1 MLRLLTALLLTLST
15 LAPLPTAV
23 RAQSRSGQRT
33 SAATAAA
40 PGRRAAETITA
51 AQLKD
56 YLSFVASDLMEGRD
70 TPSRGLDITAQF
82 IATNLSRW
90 GVKPAGDGGTYF
102 QKIALRRTRVNSAQT
117 SAEIMGQT
125 YRYGED
131 FLAQLSLPGI
141 NGALMGTGTGSLV
154 YVGNGWV
161 IKSKNMDAYQGVDV
175 SGKVMIV
182 AGSGFPRGVTYND
195 LRTGKRGQDWSDP
208 MTYAV
213 AHGARGIIYIPGFQ
227 TLAFWNRTR
236 QNAEER
242 GAIIVEK
249 FQNPAN
255 ASSATVP
262 AIVASLPML
271 NTLMRGE
278 SRSASDLFE
287 KSVAGESVAAFDLA
301 PSKKA
306 TLNVAVQTDTI
317 TTQNVVGIWEGSD
330 PVLKNEYVAVG
341 AHYDH
346 VGVGVPVN
354 GDAIYNGADD
364 DGSGTV
370 AVLAMAEAFAHNP
383 RPKRSILFVWH
394 CGEEKGLWGS
404 RYFTENPT
412 VPLNQVV
419 TQLNIDMIGRSKP
432 QSDTNPRDAELSGAN
447 EIYVIG
453 SKMMSTELGELS
465 DRVNQSYLNINY
477 NFKYDD
483 PNDPNQ
489 FFFRSDHYNYA
500 RRGVPI
506 IFWFDGEHVDYHRPG
521 DEVSKIDFQKMERVT
536 RTIFLTGWELA
547 NLPTRPKVDKQ
558 LPTELNR
565 EGD

>member
-1 MLRLLTALLLTLST
+1 
-15 LAPLPTAV
+15 
-23 RAQSRSGQRT
+23 
-33 SAATAAA
+33 
-40 PGRRAAETITA
+40 
-51 AQLKD
+51 
-56 YLSFVASDLMEGRD
+56 
-70 TPSRGLDITAQF
+70 
-82 IATNLSRW
+82 
-90 GVKPAGDGGTYF
+90 
-102 QKIALRRTRVNSAQT
+102 
-117 SAEIMGQT
+117 
-125 YRYGED
+125 
-131 FLAQLSLPGI
+131 
-141 NGALMGTGTGSLV
+141 
-154 YVGNGWV
+154 
-161 IKSKNMDAYQGVDV
+161 
-175 SGKVMIV
+175 
-182 AGSGFPRGVTYND
+182 
-195 LRTGKRGQDWSDP
+195 
-208 MTYAV
+208 
-213 AHGARGIIYIPGFQ
+213 
-227 TLAFWNRTR
+227 
-236 QNAEER
+236 
-242 GAIIVEK
+242 
-249 FQNPAN
+249 
-255 ASSATVP
+255 
-262 AIVASLPML
+262 
-271 NTLMRGE
+271 
-278 SRSASDLFE
+278 
-287 KSVAGESVAAFDLA
+287 
-301 PSKKA
+301 
-306 TLNVAVQTDTI
+306 
-317 TTQNVVGIWEGSD
+317 
-330 PVLKNEYVAVG
+330 
-341 AHYDH
+341 
-346 VGVGVPVN
+346 
-354 GDAIYNGADD
+354 
-364 DGSGTV
+364 
-370 AVLAMAEAFAHNP
+370 MAEAFAHNP

>member
-1 MLRLLTALLLTLST
+1 MRRLLTALVLMLAM
-15 LAPLPTAV
+15 LAPLPVATQ
-23 RAQSRSGQRT
+23 AQRSSGQR
-33 SAATAAA
+33 AAANTTAAA
-40 PGRRAAETITA
+40 PGRRAAETISA

-70 TPSRGLDITAQF
+70 TPSRGLDVTAQF

-90 GVKPAGDGGTYF
+90 GVRPAGDNGTYF

-117 SAEIMGQT
+117 SAEIAGQT

-141 NGALMGTGTGSLV
+141 SGALMGTGTGALV

-161 IKSKNMDAYQGVDV
+161 IKAKSMDAYQGVDV
-175 SGKVMIV
+175 KGKIMLV
-182 AGSGFPRGVTYND
+182 AGAGFPRGVTFND
-195 LRTGKRGQDWSDP
+195 IRTGTRGQDWSDP

-227 TLAFWNRTR
+227 NLAFWNRTR

-242 GAIIVEK
+242 GSVIVEK
-249 FQNPAN
+249 FQNPAT

-271 NTLMRGE
+271 NSLMRGE
-278 SRSASDLFE
+278 RRSASDLFE
-287 KSVAGESVAAFDLA
+287 KSVAGDPGAAFDLD
-301 PSKKA
+301 PGKKA
-306 TLNVAVQTDTI
+306 TLSVAVQSDTVN
-317 TTQNVVGIWEGSD
+317 TQNVVGIWEGSD
-330 PVLKNEYVAVG
+330 PLLKNEYVAVG

-346 VGVGVPVN
+346 VGIGTPVN

-370 AVLAMAEAFAHNP
+370 SVLAMAEAFAHSP

-412 VPLNQVV
+412 VPLKQIV

-432 QSDTNPRDAELSGAN
+432 EGDTNPRDAELSGAN

-465 DRVNQSYLNINY
+465 DRINQSYLNINY

-483 PNDPNQ
+483 PKDPNQ

-506 IFWFDGEHVDYHRPG
+506 IFFFDGEHVDYHRPG
-521 DEVSKIDFQKMERVT
+521 DEVSKIDFQKMERVA
-536 RTIFLTGWELA
+536 RTIFLTGWEVA
-547 NLPTRPKVDKQ
+547 NLPARPKVDKQ
-558 LPTELNR
+558 LPAELNQ
-565 EGD
+565 